1 MSRPSAPHALV
12 KRSVVL
18 HGHATSVALEP
29 AFWAALEDGAARDGE
44 SIAAAIAR
52 IDARRKGGSLASAIR
67 VFLLTRAL
75 AERDDALGEG

>member
-1 MSRPSAPHALV
+1 MSRQGNVGTLV

-29 AFWAALEDGAARDGE
+29 VFWSALDAWAKVDGE
-44 SIAAAIAR
+44 SIAAAISR

-67 VFLLTRAL
+67 VALFTRAL
-75 AERDDALGEG
+75 AERDATG

>member
-1 MSRPSAPHALV
+1 MIRPAAPNSLM

-29 AFWAALEDGAARDGE
+29 AFWSALEDCATRDGE

-52 IDARRKGGSLASAIR
+52 IDAGRKAGSLASAIR
-67 VFLLTRAL
+67 VALLTRAL
-75 AERDDALGEG
+75 SERDAALDT